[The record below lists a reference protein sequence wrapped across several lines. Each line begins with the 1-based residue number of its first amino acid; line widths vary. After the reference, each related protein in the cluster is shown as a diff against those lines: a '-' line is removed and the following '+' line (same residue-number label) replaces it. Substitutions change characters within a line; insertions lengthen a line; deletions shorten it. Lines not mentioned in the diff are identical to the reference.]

1 RQDYPYIALVASDT
15 KVLGTVTLNATA
27 HAYGSTPLGGTRV
40 QAFLVQSQAQSADLD
55 KTALPTVT
63 STYKYDTWGN
73 ATEIVVSATDGFS
86 KTTTNTFT
94 NDSSKWLLGRL
105 TRATVTS
112 AMTTSGS
119 PPAQPPTA
127 IEVVLPY
134 SANNINLWNYLLANG
149 LAKAGTPGTWTV

>member
-1 RQDYPYIALVASDT
+1 DTTTPGAVVDVIDLQGPMALVSKVDATNGIGGTVSTGYSYAGAKSDLNGRGFLGFRQMTVKDLQNNLVQTTSYRQDYPYIALVASDT

-73 ATEIVVSATDGFS
+73 ATEIVVSATDG
-86 KTTTNTFT
+86 
-94 NDSSKWLLGRL
+94 
-105 TRATVTS
+105 
-112 AMTTSGS
+112 
-119 PPAQPPTA
+119 
-127 IEVVLPY
+127 
-134 SANNINLWNYLLANG
+134 
-149 LAKAGTPGTWTV
+149 